1 MSYGEQEKSILFR
14 DTDKRHADLIV
25 RLRRDG
31 LTQSQFF
38 KSIVTGYIQ
47 NDPNLILFLQKVK
60 EKVAKPGKK
69 KIDKTY
75 KDMVAGN
82 EMLDKLGISDGD
94 VSFVFD
100 LIERGEED
108 IE

>member
-38 KSIVTGYIQ
+38 KSVVTGYIQ

-69 KIDKTY
+69 KINKSY
-75 KDMVAGN
+75 EDMVAGN
-82 EMLDKLGISDGD
+82 EILDKLGISEGD